1 MIERLLKG
9 AIKMWSKQER
19 MKAVMSGEPADRPP
33 VTAYRHF
40 PGCEE
45 DPVLSA
51 KAMVEFQRK
60 YDWDWVKVNPSAVYY
75 YEPWGN
81 KYDYAHYQGTVPTRL
96 DYGIHTVEDLEKVVP
111 HSGLYGSFGT
121 QVHALRL
128 IREALGPDCP
138 IYQSIFTPIAIL
150 LNICGGRSP
159 GRYRE
164 APRDA
169 CPLLPLFREHK
180 ELVHRALKNITETLA
195 DYAAQCLKNGADGMF
210 FAEMGLAREGYLTL
224 EEWKEFI
231 EPYDRAI
238 LEVIAPHPCA
248 LHTCGIYGN
257 PERFVEYHY
266 PITALHWAES
276 APGNPPIAGS
286 EKWLNGIA
294 AMGGVDERLFGTRAV
309 EKIRTMAAN
318 SVAANKNRPFLLAP
332 ECTVAASTTEEEY
345 MALKSASH
353 D

>member
-1 MIERLLKG
+1 
-9 AIKMWSKQER
+9 MWSKKER
-19 MKAVMSGEPADRPP
+19 MDAVMHGEPADRPP

-40 PGCEE
+40 PGYEE
-45 DPVLSA
+45 DA
-51 KAMVEFQRK
+51 KLIAEAMVGFQKK
-60 YDWDWVKVNPSAVYY
+60 YDWDWVKINPSAVYY

-81 KYDYAHYQGTVPTRL
+81 VYDYEHYQGTVPTRV
-96 DYGIHTVEDLEKVVP
+96 DYAVHEPEQLEKIVA

-121 QVHALRL
+121 QVHAVRL
-128 IREALGPDCP
+128 IREALGPDMP
-138 IYQSIFTPIAIL
+138 IYQSIFTPMSVL
-150 LNICGGRSP
+150 LNLCGGRSP

-164 APRDA
+164 SPRNL
-169 CPLLPLFREHK
+169 CPLLPLFAEHR

-195 DYAAQCLKNGADGMF
+195 DYAAECLKAGADGMF

-238 LEVIAPHPCA
+238 LDVISPRPCA
-248 LHTCGIYGN
+248 FHTCGIYGN
-257 PERFVEYHY
+257 PERFITYKY

-286 EKWLNGIA
+286 QSWLGRVA
-294 AMGGVDERLFGTRAV
+294 AMGGVDERLFGTNAAD
-309 EKIRTMAAN
+309 KIAAMAKA
-318 SVAANKNRPFLLAP
+318 SVAANKGRPFILAP
-332 ECTVAASTTEEEY
+332 ECTVDAATSDEEY
-345 MALKSASH
+345 AALKSASH